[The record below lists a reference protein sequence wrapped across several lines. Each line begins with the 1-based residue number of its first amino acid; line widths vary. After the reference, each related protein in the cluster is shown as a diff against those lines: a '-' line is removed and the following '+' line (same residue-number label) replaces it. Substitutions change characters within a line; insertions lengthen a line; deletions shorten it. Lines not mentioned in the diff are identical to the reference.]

1 MHIFKIANFETLGDG
16 HIFQFRHI
24 FIVLNFWSYL
34 INIYGTNTV
43 ISLILDTIYL
53 VNLVLDHFIENTS
66 RKSYE
71 YFLFILKS
79 TLCYTSCFYTQLK
92 VQPMQLYL
100 THPSVVVFL
109 VFCTAV
115 NLLIRFLI

>member
-34 INIYGTNTV
+34 ISYQYSWKNTV

-53 VNLVLDHFIENTS
+53 VNLVLGHFIKNTS

-71 YFLFILKS
+71 YFFLF
-79 TLCYTSCFYTQLK
+79 
-92 VQPMQLYL
+92 
-100 THPSVVVFL
+100 
-109 VFCTAV
+109 
-115 NLLIRFLI
+115 